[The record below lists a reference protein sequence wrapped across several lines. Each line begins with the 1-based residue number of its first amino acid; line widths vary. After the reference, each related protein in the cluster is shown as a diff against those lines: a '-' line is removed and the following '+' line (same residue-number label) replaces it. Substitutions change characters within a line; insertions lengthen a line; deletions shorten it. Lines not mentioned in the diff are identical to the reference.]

1 MKALIVVCLVAASGI
16 ASADNPCDNVH
27 YMRAFDP
34 ALGSSTCAEIRSTP
48 SSDPHAPRPAIVN
61 FGTGHPAKILHA
73 GTAAT
78 ATREE
83 TAALV
88 DLIEIAGRTAQA
100 ATSVRMPLPD
110 EITIYLDPNE
120 IAPESRTTQLHELAL
135 ARTAYVPHTHDHEHE
150 HECVVAYHYKS
161 TDVRKKFIAVHQLFH
176 CIVSKTFEEGT
187 RMEFADADWWAEG
200 SADFFASIAYPGST
214 TDVDAAA
221 FQAHESLVL
230 FSRSNDAALFF
241 DWYCTKAGKLKGILE
256 TVHELPP
263 GSLMV
268 ELKEDVG
275 DHWLEFEEAYF
286 DHSIT
291 APGGTLVNYPSTP
304 APPTSR
310 INASTSKSFT
320 AEPYEIHGAI
330 LEFAE
335 GKAYDLDSG
344 PNTDFKWK
352 WSEGDAGA
360 WDSMPATVHTC
371 HQLRRYRIVMAA
383 KDRHVDKR
391 LRITARDEHESDCPC
406 LAGAWQQTGASL
418 ARVVQRFQ
426 ERGIRNAQCSLAGG
440 GTVIQFSPD
449 HNGGETYQALHMV
462 CTGRG
467 VSADGNAQGTRSFTW
482 TPINDTSF
490 TMAGNGGDAVNHI
503 TITARGF
510 TKQSDAPITSQ
521 GSGTVR
527 YRCTRTDLHLELGSA
542 ATDQFDY
549 TRVATPH
556 P

>member
-1 MKALIVVCLVAASGI
+1 
-16 ASADNPCDNVH
+16 
-27 YMRAFDP
+27 
-34 ALGSSTCAEIRSTP
+34 
-48 SSDPHAPRPAIVN
+48 
-61 FGTGHPAKILHA
+61 
-73 GTAAT
+73 
-78 ATREE
+78 
-83 TAALV
+83 
-88 DLIEIAGRTAQA
+88 
-100 ATSVRMPLPD
+100 MPLP
-110 EITIYLDPNE
+110 EEVTFYLDPNE
-120 IAPESRTTQLHELAL
+120 IPPESRTTQLHELAA
-135 ARTAYVPHTHDHEHE
+135 ARTAHAAHD

-176 CIVSKTFEEGT
+176 CIVTKTFEEGT
-187 RMEFADADWWAEG
+187 NMDTGDANWWAEG
-200 SADFFASIAYPGST
+200 SAEFFASIAYPGT
-214 TDVDAAA
+214 MTDVDAEA
-221 FQAHESLVL
+221 FHADESKIL
-230 FSRSNDAALFF
+230 FRRSADAALFF
-241 DWYCTKAGKLKGILE
+241 DWYCTKAGKLKGLIE
-256 TVHELPP
+256 TVHELPY

-291 APGGTLVNYPSTP
+291 SPGGSLVHYSRTP

-310 INASTSKSFT
+310 INASTSKSFS

-335 GKAYDLDSG
+335 GKAYDLDG
-344 PNTDFKWK
+344 GAENDFKWK

-360 WDSMPATVHTC
+360 WASMPSTVHTC

-383 KDRHVDKR
+383 KDREVTKR

-406 LAGAWQQTGASL
+406 IAGAWQQTAASL
-418 ARVVQRFQ
+418 GRVVQRFQ
-426 ERGIRNAQCSLAGG
+426 ERGIRNAQCTLAGG
-440 GTVIQFSPD
+440 GTVIQFSAD

-467 VSADGNAQGTRSFTW
+467 VSSDGNAHGTRSFTW

-510 TKQSDAPITSQ
+510 SKESDAPITSQ
-521 GSGTVR
+521 GSGTVT
-527 YRCTRTDLHLELGSA
+527 YRCTRTDLHLELGSSA
-542 ATDQFDY
+542 ADQFDY